1 MVVALLI
8 KRIPGSNPANF
19 AINRTIYMTVIKYL
33 KEPGNVL
40 FKEPTMYGRFPLTAT
55 QIVLALGSGNSNSKF
70 ATIKH

>member
-1 MVVALLI
+1 
-8 KRIPGSNPANF
+8 
-19 AINRTIYMTVIKYL
+19 MTVIKYL